1 MLLKNWKRFCL
12 LLIAGMIGFMTLTIT
27 GCSSETNDS
36 SVSIDQICDRLIDEL
51 SYPEMANVSARYNY
65 YYDLSDDLLQECRL
79 YVCSSGAYPDE
90 LAVFQLKNSADLQT
104 LEKAVQTRKEYLLET
119 WKTYKPEEVP
129 KIENSGLVSYAGFY
143 FYIISENKEKASE
156 VFDSLVG

>member
-51 SYPEMANVSARYNY
+51 SYPEMANVSARYNPPAPGG
-65 YYDLSDDLLQECRL
+65 LL
-79 YVCSSGAYPDE
+79 
-90 LAVFQLKNSADLQT
+90 
-104 LEKAVQTRKEYLLET
+104 
-119 WKTYKPEEVP
+119 
-129 KIENSGLVSYAGFY
+129 I
-143 FYIISENKEKASE
+143 
-156 VFDSLVG
+156 